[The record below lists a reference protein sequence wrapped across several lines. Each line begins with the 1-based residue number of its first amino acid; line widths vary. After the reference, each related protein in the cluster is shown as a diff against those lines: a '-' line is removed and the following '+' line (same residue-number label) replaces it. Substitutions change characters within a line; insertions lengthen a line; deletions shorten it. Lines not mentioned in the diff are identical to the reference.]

1 LKKGIRGVFLGKS
14 ITFDERESAAVLADI
29 SINVQNSSSAF
40 VEKLRSGDADAFDQ
54 LVTKYT
60 SDVFAVAFR
69 LTEDRDE
76 ANDITQETFLSAVRG
91 IAGFRGD
98 SELKTWLVRIA
109 INHSRNRFRWF
120 KRRKRDRTIS
130 LESPVGEGPTT
141 EIDLIRDSREDPEQ
155 ATLTREREAAITR
168 ELKGL
173 PVAFRE
179 AVVLCDIEGYSYEE
193 VSNILGVGLGTVKS
207 RIARGRSILR
217 HRLRDF

>member
-1 LKKGIRGVFLGKS
+1 MGKS
-14 ITFDERESAAVLADI
+14 ITFDERETAAILADI
-29 SINVQNSSSAF
+29 SINVQNSSSTF
-40 VEKLRSGDADAFDQ
+40 VDKLRSGDADAFDQ

-60 SDVFAVAFR
+60 PDVFAVAFR
-69 LTEDRDE
+69 LTEDREE

-130 LESPVGEGPTT
+130 LEAPVGDGRTT

-155 ATLTREREAAITR
+155 ATLGREREAAIKR
-168 ELKGL
+168 ELSGL

-179 AVVLCDIEGYSYEE
+179 AVVLCDVEGYSYEE
-193 VSNILGVGLGTVKS
+193 VSTILGVGLGTVKS

-217 HRLRDF
+217 NRLRSF

>member
-1 LKKGIRGVFLGKS
+1 MFLGKS
-14 ITFDERESAAVLADI
+14 ITFDERETAAVLADI
-29 SINVQNSSSAF
+29 SVNVQNSSSTF

-60 SDVFAVAFR
+60 PDVFAVAFR
-69 LTEDRDE
+69 LTEDREE

-98 SELKTWLVRIA
+98 SELKTWLIRIA

-130 LESPVGEGPTT
+130 LESPIGEGRAT
-141 EIDLIRDSREDPEQ
+141 EIDLIRDNGEDPEQ
-155 ATLTREREAAITR
+155 ATLGRERESAIAR

-179 AVVLCDIEGYSYEE
+179 AVILCDVEGYSYEE
-193 VSNILGVGLGTVKS
+193 VSSILGVGLGTVKS

-217 HRLRDF
+217 NRLRDF

>member
-1 LKKGIRGVFLGKS
+1 MFLGKS
-14 ITFDERESAAVLADI
+14 ITFDESDAAAAVLADI

-54 LVTKYT
+54 LVVRYT
-60 SDVFAVAFR
+60 PDVFAVAFR
-69 LTEDRDE
+69 LTEDREE

-98 SELKTWLVRIA
+98 SEVKTWLIRIA

-130 LESPVGEGPTT
+130 LESPIGEGRAT
-141 EIDLIRDSREDPEQ
+141 EIDLIPDNGEDPEQ
-155 ATLTREREAAITR
+155 ATLCREREAAIAR
-168 ELKGL
+168 ELRAL

-179 AVVLCDIEGYSYEE
+179 AVILCDVEGYSYEE
-193 VSNILGVGLGTVKS
+193 VSSILGVGLGTVKS

-217 HRLRDF
+217 NRLRDF

>member
-1 LKKGIRGVFLGKS
+1 MFLGKS
-14 ITFDERESAAVLADI
+14 ITFDEGDSAAVVLADI
-29 SINVQNSSSAF
+29 SINVRNPSSSL
-40 VEKLRSGDADAFDQ
+40 VEKLKSGDAEAFDH

-60 SDVFAVAFR
+60 PDVFAVAFR
-69 LTEDRDE
+69 LTEDREE

-98 SELKTWLVRIA
+98 SELKTWLIRIA

-130 LESPVGEGPTT
+130 LESPVGDGFAT
-141 EIDLIRDSREDPEQ
+141 EIDLIKDVREDPEQ
-155 ATLTREREAAITR
+155 ATLEREREAAIAR
-168 ELKGL
+168 ELREL

-179 AVVLCDIEGYSYEE
+179 AVVLCDVEGYSYEE
-193 VSNILGVGLGTVKS
+193 VSKILGVGLGTVKS

-217 HRLRDF
+217 KRLRDF